1 MPSAL
6 PLSVIEPNDVITFAV
21 IEAVEIQDT
30 DVDALPKPV
39 IGFAPVQLSGKH
51 LAQIEQDPGI
61 PEGKKVYLHFEIHLC
76 PVHHLY
82 EDIQNPKFFILR
94 AARQFGG
101 QNLCFLYFRWRKVQQ
116 GGDKAG
122 VHLRVQFL
130 S

>member
-30 DVDALPKPV
+30 DVGALPQSV

-61 PEGKKVYLHFEIHLC
+61 PEGLF
-76 PVHHLY
+76 PVLPM
-82 EDIQNPKFFILR
+82 EVGP
-94 AARQFGG
+94 
-101 QNLCFLYFRWRKVQQ
+101 
-116 GGDKAG
+116 AG
-122 VHLRVQFL
+122 RR
-130 S
+130 

>member
-30 DVDALPKPV
+30 DVGALPQSV

-82 EDIQNPKFFILR
+82 KDVQNPKLFILR
-94 AARQFGG
+94 TTRQFGG
-101 QNLCFLYFRWRKVQQ
+101 QDFRFLYFRWR
-116 GGDKAG
+116 
-122 VHLRVQFL
+122 
-130 S
+130 

>member
-1 MPSAL
+1 M
-6 PLSVIEPNDVITFAV
+6 VTFAV

-39 IGFAPVQLSGKH
+39 IRFAPVQLSGKH

-61 PEGKKVYLHFEIHLC
+61 PEGEKVYLHFEIHLC

-82 EDIQNPKFFILR
+82 KNVQNPKLFILR

-101 QNLCFLYFRWRKVQQ
+101 QNLRFLYLRWRKVQQ
-116 GGDKAG
+116 GSDKAG
-122 VHLRVQFL
+122 AHLRVQFL